1 MTNTKILDGLYRT
14 VGLMLFNPITG
25 EARQYSDLSEDEQ
38 ITYDAC
44 LGAANA
50 IKASLPR
57 VMSLDEVLTSYGR
70 PIWFESHGTFMGKKG
85 FWYLPFEV
93 PTSFRIRFVPAMFEE
108 STELSLGVYGTVFRF
123 WTSEPTKEQMEA
135 ESWPNTAYSYHEKK
149 TPDAQGD

>member
-14 VGLMLFNPITG
+14 IGLMLFNPITC
-25 EARQYSDLSEDEQ
+25 EAKQYSDLSEDEQ

-57 VMSLDEVLTSYGR
+57 VMSLDEVLASHGK
-70 PIWFESHGTFMGKKG
+70 PMWFEIHGTFMGKKG
-85 FWYLPFEV
+85 FWCLSHGVTP
-93 PTSFRIRFVPAMFEE
+93 SFRIRIMPAIGEE
-108 STELSLGVYGTVFRF
+108 STELSLGVYSIVFRF

-135 ESWPNTAYSYHEKK
+135 ESWPNTTTYAYYN
-149 TPDAQGD
+149 DL